1 MKRFNVRVYGIHINN
16 RNELLVADETYRER
30 SFTKFPGGG
39 LEWGEGTIA
48 CLKRE
53 FEEEFQLSIQV
64 KDLLY
69 TTDFFQVSTFQ
80 ENDQVIAI
88 YYLIAINLDDV
99 ESVIAQNK
107 SEEKLRWIPINKLS
121 TNDLTF
127 PIDKHVVELLKK
139 KTINFSN

>member
-1 MKRFNVRVYGIHINN
+1 MKRFNVRVYGIHIND

-69 TTDFFQVSTFQ
+69 TTDFFQVSTFH
-80 ENDQVIAI
+80 ENDQV
-88 YYLIAINLDDV
+88 
-99 ESVIAQNK
+99 
-107 SEEKLRWIPINKLS
+107 
-121 TNDLTF
+121 LTF
-127 PIDKHVVELLKK
+127 PIDKYVVELLKK

>member
-1 MKRFNVRVYGIHINN
+1 MKRFNVRVYGIHINE
-16 RNELLVADETYRER
+16 RNEILVSDETYQNK

-39 LEWGEGTIA
+39 LEWGESTID

-53 FEEEFQLSIQV
+53 FEEEFQLKIQV
-64 KDLLY
+64 KELFY
-69 TTDFFQVSTFQ
+69 TTDFFQVSAFH

-99 ESVIAQNK
+99 ESVMALNN
-107 SEEKLRWIPINKLS
+107 SEEKLRWILINELS
-121 TNDLTF
+121 MNDLTF

-139 KTINFSN
+139 F

>member
-1 MKRFNVRVYGIHINN
+1 MKRFNVRVYGIHINE
-16 RNELLVADETYRER
+16 RNEILVSNETYQNK

-39 LEWGEGTIA
+39 LEWGESTID

-53 FEEEFQLSIQV
+53 FEEEFQLKIQV
-64 KDLLY
+64 KDLFY
-69 TTDFFQVSTFQ
+69 TTDFFQVSAFH

-99 ESVIAQNK
+99 ESVMALNN
-107 SEEKLRWIPINKLS
+107 SEEKLRWILINELS
-121 TNDLTF
+121 MNDLTF

-139 KTINFSN
+139 F

>member
-39 LEWGEGTIA
+39 LEWGEGTID

-64 KDLLY
+64 KNLLY

-139 KTINFSN
+139 KTRNFSN

>member
-1 MKRFNVRVYGIHINN
+1 MKRFNVRVYGIHINE
-16 RNELLVADETYRER
+16 RNEILVSNETYQNK

-39 LEWGEGTIA
+39 LEWGESTID

-53 FEEEFQLSIQV
+53 FEEEFQLKIQV
-64 KDLLY
+64 KELFY
-69 TTDFFQVSTFQ
+69 TTDFFQVSAFH

-99 ESVIAQNK
+99 ESVMALNN
-107 SEEKLRWIPINKLS
+107 SEEKLRWILINELS
-121 TNDLTF
+121 MNDLTF

-139 KTINFSN
+139 F

>member
-1 MKRFNVRVYGIHINN
+1 MKRFNVRVYGIHINE

-39 LEWGEGTIA
+39 LEWGEGTID

>member
-1 MKRFNVRVYGIHINN
+1 MKRFNVRVYGIHINE
-16 RNELLVADETYRER
+16 RNEILVSNETYQNK

-39 LEWGEGTIA
+39 LEWGESTID

-53 FEEEFQLSIQV
+53 FEEEFKLKIQV
-64 KDLLY
+64 KELFY
-69 TTDFFQVSTFQ
+69 TTDFFQVSAFH

-99 ESVIAQNK
+99 ESVMALNN
-107 SEEKLRWIPINKLS
+107 SEEKLRWILINELS
-121 TNDLTF
+121 MNDLTF

-139 KTINFSN
+139 F

>member
-16 RNELLVADETYRER
+16 RNELLVADETFRER

-48 CLKRE
+48 WLKRE
-53 FEEEFQLSIQV
+53 FKEEFQLSIQV
-64 KDLLY
+64 KDLFY

-107 SEEKLRWIPINKLS
+107 SEEKLRWIPINELS